1 MLDGTAIRQFAS
13 CFATGVAVITTADRA
28 GKPYGLT
35 MNAITSLSLDPALFL
50 ICVDKRSN
58 TLPPM
63 LESMGFAINILAKG
77 QEAISN
83 VFAGKSDDKFANVKY
98 HLGSH
103 GMPLIDGTHGA
114 AEFGVHANY
123 PGGDHVIIV
132 GELRTVETTDV
143 APLLYFRGKY
153 GDFSPVG

>member
-13 CFATGVAVITTADRA
+13 CFATGVAVITTKDNA
-28 GKPYGLT
+28 GKLYGLT
-35 MNAITSLSLDPALFL
+35 MNAISSLSLDPPLFL

-58 TLPPM
+58 TLAPI
-63 LESMGFAINILAKG
+63 LESKAFAINILARG

-83 VFAGKSDDKFANVKY
+83 VFAGKSEDKFANVKY

-103 GMPLIDGTHGA
+103 GMPLIDGAHGA
-114 AEFGVHANY
+114 AEFSVHADY

-132 GELRTVETTDV
+132 GALRAVDTGAVD
-143 APLLYFRGKY
+143 PLLYFRSKY
-153 GDFSPVG
+153 GAFAPAS